1 MDYWLDACYN
11 SVMTLAWFDHN
22 WFALA
27 QTGILASGLF
37 LLSFALLFQARA
49 RRITN
54 LIKLTE
60 QHRDL
65 WERMYSQPE
74 LARILDPKADLA
86 TNEITPEE
94 QMFVVFIILHLN
106 TTYFATRSGLLQK
119 QGSLGKDIERF
130 FSLPIARAVW
140 EKVKVLQEP
149 PFAKFVERYLPSRH
163 HSAR

>member
-1 MDYWLDACYN
+1 
-11 SVMTLAWFDHN
+11 MTLAWLDRN

-37 LLSFALLFQARA
+37 LLSFASWFEARA

-54 LIKLTE
+54 LIKLTQ

-74 LARILDPKADLA
+74 LTRILDPKPDLA
-86 TNEITPEE
+86 RTGITPEE

-106 TTYFATRSGLLQK
+106 TTYFATRAGLFEK
-119 QGSLGKDIERF
+119 QDSVGKDIERF
-130 FSLPIARAVW
+130 FSLPIPRAIW
-140 EKVKVLQEP
+140 DKVKVLQEP
-149 PFAKFVERYLPSRH
+149 PFAKFVERHLPSDDR
-163 HSAR
+163 SAR